1 MYRHDYQQAG
11 YLVLPRTVLRSKF
24 LAWQSLV
31 PSFALIAMSIVPRL
45 LGFEGLAYTAGAF
58 VLSIAFTYYAIK
70 CVANKTNAGARLLV
84 NGIDPAS
91 AADLSSDGS

>member
-1 MYRHDYQQAG
+1 MA
-11 YLVLPRTVLRSKF
+11 K
-24 LAWQSLV
+24 LV

-70 CVANKTNAGARLLV
+70 CVANKTNAGARLLLM
-84 NGIDPAS
+84 AS
-91 AADLSSDGS
+91 ILHLPLIFLLMVVDRV

>member
-1 MYRHDYQQAG
+1 MDINRCKPVQRASNCAYWMAIAWMYRDDYQRGG
-11 YLVLPRTVLRSKF
+11 YLVLPRTVLRSKI

-31 PSFALIAMSIVPRL
+31 PSFALVPMSIVSRL

-70 CVANKTNAGARLLV
+70 CVAN
-84 NGIDPAS
+84 
-91 AADLSSDGS
+91 